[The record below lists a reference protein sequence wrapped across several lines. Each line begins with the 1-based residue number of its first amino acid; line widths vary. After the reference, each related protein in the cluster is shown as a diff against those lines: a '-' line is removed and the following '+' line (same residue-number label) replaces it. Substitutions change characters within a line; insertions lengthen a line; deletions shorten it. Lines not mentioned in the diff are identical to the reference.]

1 MRKNFKDVGFYPQPV
16 LIIGT
21 YDADGVPDA
30 MNVGWGGLVGGGYVE
45 INSSQGHKTTE
56 NLSLKG
62 AFTVSFA
69 DRAHLTEADYVG
81 LVSGHTTP
89 DKIARAGLTP
99 VRSAFVDAPLFEEF
113 PLTLE
118 CQVVER
124 SDGPGGVRIVGQVVN
139 MSADEAILG
148 EDGLV
153 DADKAQFLS
162 FDRVRRVYR
171 LLGGVVG
178 QAYHDGRKKME

>member
-21 YDADGVPDA
+21 YDTDGVPDA

-45 INSSQGHKTTE
+45 INISQGHKTTE

-81 LVSGHTTP
+81 LVSGH
-89 DKIARAGLTP
+89 
-99 VRSAFVDAPLFEEF
+99 LFEEF

>member
-1 MRKNFKDVGFYPQPV
+1 MLAFYPQPV

-21 YDADGVPDA
+21 YDTDGVPDA

-45 INSSQGHKTTE
+45 INISQGHKTTE

-113 PLTLE
+113 P
-118 CQVVER
+118 
-124 SDGPGGVRIVGQVVN
+124 
-139 MSADEAILG
+139 
-148 EDGLV
+148 
-153 DADKAQFLS
+153 
-162 FDRVRRVYR
+162 
-171 LLGGVVG
+171 
-178 QAYHDGRKKME
+178 

>member
-21 YDADGVPDA
+21 YDTDGVPDA

-45 INSSQGHKTTE
+45 INISQGHKTTE

-124 SDGPGGVRIVGQVVN
+124 SDGPGGKPG
-139 MSADEAILG
+139 D
-148 EDGLV
+148 
-153 DADKAQFLS
+153 QFPCGNRYAGPS
-162 FDRVRRVYR
+162 PRGRPDRY
-171 LLGGVVG
+171 
-178 QAYHDGRKKME
+178 